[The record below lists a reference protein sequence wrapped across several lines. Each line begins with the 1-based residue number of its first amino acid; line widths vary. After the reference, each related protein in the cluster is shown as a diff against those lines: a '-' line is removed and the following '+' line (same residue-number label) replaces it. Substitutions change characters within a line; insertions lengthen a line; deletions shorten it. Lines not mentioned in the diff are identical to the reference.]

1 MNLSSTHVFL
11 FLLTQREAFFMYRSI
26 FHTELTAL
34 VKRLSTNCN
43 QYPQMQDTLKNVE
56 VGDYGEKYVTELL
69 KNTFGHQLIVLSDM
83 SIGSS
88 QADCLVITPYFCA
101 VLEVKNVKGNIT
113 LTQQPKQ
120 MLREIEGKTDIFQ
133 SPEVQLER
141 LEIEL
146 SRLFQQH
153 HIQLPIF
160 SAIAFPF
167 HTSII
172 KNESKQYPVLIGK
185 EVLNYIHLLPR
196 PRVCADPQ
204 KVKTILQKQC
214 KPWQRFPL
222 CEYYKVDPRFI
233 KTGVEC
239 RACGTIPMIRINRT
253 WKCASC
259 DVTDQTAHVQAL
271 KDYYM
276 LVNKYITTQQA
287 MHFLHLR
294 NRYEAIRILKS
305 VSIQRIGQTKS
316 SKYELTL

>member
-1 MNLSSTHVFL
+1 MNT
-11 FLLTQREAFFMYRSI
+11 T
-26 FHTELTAL
+26 
-34 VKRLSTNCN
+34 
-43 QYPQMQDTLKNVE
+43 
-56 VGDYGEKYVTELL
+56 
-69 KNTFGHQLIVLSDM
+69 
-83 SIGSS
+83 
-88 QADCLVITPYFCA
+88 YFCA

-113 LTQQPKQ
+113 FTQQPKQ
-120 MLREIEGKTDIFQ
+120 MLREVEGKTDIFQ
-133 SPEVQLER
+133 SPEIQLER

-172 KNESKQYPVLIGK
+172 QNESKQYPILIGK

-204 KVKTILQKQC
+204 KVETILQKQS

-222 CEYYKVDPRFI
+222 CEYYKVDPRYI

-239 RACGTIPMIRINRT
+239 RACGTIPMIRVNRT
-253 WKCASC
+253 WKCANC

-271 KDYYM
+271 REYYM

-287 MHFLHLR
+287 MNFLHLR

-305 VSIQRIGQTKS
+305 VSIQRIGQAKS

>member
-1 MNLSSTHVFL
+1 
-11 FLLTQREAFFMYRSI
+11 MYRSL
-26 FHTELTAL
+26 FYLELSTL
-34 VKRLSTNCN
+34 VKRLSNN
-43 QYPQMQDTLKNVE
+43 YDQYPQIQDKLKNVE
-56 VGDYGEKYVTELL
+56 VGDYGEKYVTNLL
-69 KNTFGHQLIVLSDM
+69 KNTFGHQLIVLSDI

-113 LTQQPKQ
+113 FTQQPKQ

-133 SPEVQLER
+133 SPEAQLER

-160 SAIAFPF
+160 CAIAFPF

-172 KNESKQYPVLIGK
+172 KNESKQYPILIGQ
-185 EVLNYIHLLPR
+185 EVLNYVHLLPR
-196 PRVCADPQ
+196 PRTFTDPH
-204 KVKTILQKQC
+204 KVEAIIQKQSN
-214 KPWQRFPL
+214 PWQRFPL

-239 RACGTIPMIRINRT
+239 RACGTLPMIRINRT
-253 WKCASC
+253 WQCKSC
-259 DVTDQTAHVQAL
+259 GVTDRTAHVQAL
-271 KDYYM
+271 RDYYM
-276 LVNKYITTQQA
+276 LINKYITTQQA

-305 VSIQRIGQTKS
+305 VSIQRIGQAKS

>member
-1 MNLSSTHVFL
+1 
-11 FLLTQREAFFMYRSI
+11 MYRSV
-26 FHTELTAL
+26 FHTELTTL

-43 QYPQMQDTLKNVE
+43 QYPQMQDKLKNVE
-56 VGDYGEKYVTELL
+56 VGDYGEKYVTNLL
-69 KNTFGHQLIVLSDM
+69 KNTFGQQLIVLSDI
-83 SIGSS
+83 SIGSA
-88 QADCLVITPYFCA
+88 QADCLVITAYFCA

-113 LTQQPKQ
+113 FTQQPKQ

-196 PRVCADPQ
+196 PRVYADPQ
-204 KVKTILQKQC
+204 KVKTILRKQC
-214 KPWQRFPL
+214 KLWQRFPL

-287 MHFLHLR
+287 MRFLHLR

>member
-1 MNLSSTHVFL
+1 
-11 FLLTQREAFFMYRSI
+11 MYRSL
-26 FHTELTAL
+26 FYLELSTL
-34 VKRLSTNCN
+34 LKRLSHNYE
-43 QYPQMQDTLKNVE
+43 QYPQMQDKLKNVD
-56 VGDYGEKYVTELL
+56 VGDYGEKYVANLL
-69 KNTFGHQLIVLSDM
+69 QNTFKHQLIVLSDM
-83 SIGSS
+83 AIVSS

-113 LTQQPKQ
+113 FTKQPKQ
-120 MLREIEGKTDIFQ
+120 MLREIEGKIDIFQ

-146 SRLFQQH
+146 SRLFQQN

-172 KNESKQYPVLIGK
+172 ENESKQYPILIGK
-185 EVLNYIHLLPR
+185 EVLNYMHLLPR
-196 PRVCADPQ
+196 PRVFADPFQ
-204 KVKTILQKQC
+204 VQEVIQKQSN
-214 KPWQRFPL
+214 PWQRFPL

-239 RACGTIPMIRINRT
+239 EACGTIPMIRINRT

-259 DVTDQTAHVQAL
+259 GATNQTAHVQAL

-276 LVNKYITTQQA
+276 LFNKYITTQQA

-305 VSIQRIGQTKS
+305 VSIQRIGQAKS

>member
-1 MNLSSTHVFL
+1 
-11 FLLTQREAFFMYRSI
+11 MYRSL
-26 FHTELTAL
+26 FYLELSTL
-34 VKRLSTNCN
+34 LKRLSRNYE
-43 QYPQMQDTLKNVE
+43 QYPQMQDKLKNVE
-56 VGDYGEKYVTELL
+56 VGDYGEKYVANLL
-69 KNTFGHQLIVLSDM
+69 QNTFKHQLIVLSDM
-83 SIGSS
+83 AIGSS

-113 LTQQPKQ
+113 FTKQPKQ
-120 MLREIEGKTDIFQ
+120 MLREIEGEIDIFQ

-146 SRLFQQH
+146 SRLFQQN

-172 KNESKQYPVLIGK
+172 ENESKQYPILIGK
-185 EVLNYIHLLPR
+185 EVLNYMHLLPR
-196 PRVCADPQ
+196 PRVFADPFQ
-204 KVKTILQKQC
+204 VQEVIQKQSN
-214 KPWQRFPL
+214 PWQRFPL

-239 RACGTIPMIRINRT
+239 EACGTIPMIRINRT

-259 DVTDQTAHVQAL
+259 GATNQTAHVQAL

-276 LVNKYITTQQA
+276 LFNKYITTQQA

-305 VSIQRIGQTKS
+305 VSIQRIGQAKS

>member
-1 MNLSSTHVFL
+1 
-11 FLLTQREAFFMYRSI
+11 MYRSL
-26 FHTELTAL
+26 FYSELSTL
-34 VKRLSTNCN
+34 LKRLSHNYE
-43 QYPQMQDTLKNVE
+43 QYPQMQDKLKNVE
-56 VGDYGEKYVTELL
+56 VGDYGEKYVANLL
-69 KNTFGHQLIVLSDM
+69 QNTFKHQLIVLSDM
-83 SIGSS
+83 AIGSS

-113 LTQQPKQ
+113 FTKQPKQ
-120 MLREIEGKTDIFQ
+120 MLREIEGKIDIFQ

-146 SRLFQQH
+146 SRLFQQN

-172 KNESKQYPVLIGK
+172 ENESKQYPILIGK
-185 EVLNYIHLLPR
+185 EVLNYMHLLPR
-196 PRVCADPQ
+196 QRVFADPFQ
-204 KVKTILQKQC
+204 VQEVIQKQSN
-214 KPWQRFPL
+214 PWQRFPL
-222 CEYYKVDPRFI
+222 CEYYKVDPRYI

-239 RACGTIPMIRINRT
+239 EVCGTIPMIRINRT

-259 DVTDQTAHVQAL
+259 GATNQTAHVQAL

-276 LVNKYITTQQA
+276 LFNKYITTQQA

-305 VSIQRIGQTKS
+305 VSIQRIGQAKL